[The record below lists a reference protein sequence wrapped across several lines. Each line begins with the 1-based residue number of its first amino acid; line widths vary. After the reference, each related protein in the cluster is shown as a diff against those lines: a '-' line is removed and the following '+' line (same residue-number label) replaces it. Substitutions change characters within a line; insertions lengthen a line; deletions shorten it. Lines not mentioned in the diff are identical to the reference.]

1 MEREDKL
8 TLAERFSFG
17 IGELPGAANAIIGAF
32 LMMFYTD
39 NIGMAAGA
47 VGTMFLISRI
57 FDGISDLIAGNIVDR
72 TKTKW
77 GKARPWLLWLGIPIG
92 LSVALLT
99 WVPENASSTT
109 QMIYAFL
116 TYNLF
121 MSILYTMVNVAKS
134 ALMALMTQNPIERA
148 KLAKYSVLFGLGG
161 SMIGC
166 SVAFPLINALG
177 GDISAWRGAFA
188 IFGTITS
195 IGVLLSFALSYEHI
209 KSVEE
214 TVGTGVREKISFWTG
229 LKLFVQNKY
238 FIFTLITNFLINLS
252 NNLNSGSQTYFYKYA
267 MNNEMLTTSLN
278 LFNLVPMVFSVMF
291 LGEPCIRKWGKKK
304 SLYIGATGQILSY
317 AVRGLAA
324 ITGNI
329 PLLTFGTVLAGI
341 TLGPIA
347 VSNNTLPAD
356 AVDYGE
362 YLTNKRIEG
371 MGSSVLTCANKLSTG
386 LAGAMVGWV
395 LSLTGFVANAVQ
407 SASTNNAIAFL
418 FAWGPAILLVLEMI
432 LVKCVYRYDEE
443 RPVVMD
449 ELQKRKEKTA
459 L

>member
-1 MEREDKL
+1 
-8 TLAERFSFG
+8 
-17 IGELPGAANAIIGAF
+17 
-32 LMMFYTD
+32 MMFYTD

-195 IGVLLSFALSYEHI
+195 IGVLLSFALSHEHI

-214 TVGTGVREKISFWTG
+214 TVGTGVR
-229 LKLFVQNKY
+229 
-238 FIFTLITNFLINLS
+238 
-252 NNLNSGSQTYFYKYA
+252 
-267 MNNEMLTTSLN
+267 
-278 LFNLVPMVFSVMF
+278 
-291 LGEPCIRKWGKKK
+291 
-304 SLYIGATGQILSY
+304 
-317 AVRGLAA
+317 
-324 ITGNI
+324 
-329 PLLTFGTVLAGI
+329 
-341 TLGPIA
+341 
-347 VSNNTLPAD
+347 
-356 AVDYGE
+356 
-362 YLTNKRIEG
+362 
-371 MGSSVLTCANKLSTG
+371 
-386 LAGAMVGWV
+386 
-395 LSLTGFVANAVQ
+395 
-407 SASTNNAIAFL
+407 
-418 FAWGPAILLVLEMI
+418 
-432 LVKCVYRYDEE
+432 
-443 RPVVMD
+443 
-449 ELQKRKEKTA
+449 
-459 L
+459 